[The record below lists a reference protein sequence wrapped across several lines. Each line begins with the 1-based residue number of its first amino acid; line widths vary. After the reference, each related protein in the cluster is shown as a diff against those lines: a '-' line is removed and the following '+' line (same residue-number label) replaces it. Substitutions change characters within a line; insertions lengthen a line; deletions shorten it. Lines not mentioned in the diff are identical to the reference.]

1 MIKKYI
7 YLFVNLLLLI
17 PGIIFVY
24 SYAYNYIDKDVLLL
38 EKKNN
43 ALDEM
48 KDIYTIITNLQK
60 IRGLSNIE
68 ETSIGIFDAI
78 EELEKEN
85 YKIAD
90 KLHNTRVSKI
100 LSRHPKGTIADFQS
114 YTSDIEALLLIYK
127 LTAYNAHLTLNS
139 DIKEFLLSKSV
150 TNRLPYIAEYFARIR
165 GLASSVHDHKLDK
178 NVKLQIENQLYM
190 IEELLKNAQE
200 MRYFS
205 NANVIDTLIKTQEKE
220 IQYITNEIIN
230 KKTITLSGLEIFN
243 NITRNIEFIN
253 KLYYKNMKELSNYYQ
268 TNIEKKEFIK
278 LLIVFICIISII
290 TVILIN
296 LFYFSKI
303 QKYIKKV
310 EHLNIVDPMTGL
322 YNRRFLEN
330 FIEKLISQAQRQED
344 PITILMIDIDF
355 FKKVNDT
362 YGHDVGDRVIT
373 TVAEVLQKSIRKSD
387 LAIRYGGEEFMLLLH
402 SANHKDA
409 YKIAQKIKDT
419 FESFEFHSNNEESFH
434 KTLSIGISEFPKD
447 ADSIW
452 ECIKLAD
459 KALYVAKT
467 TGRNKIVT
475 YSKKM

>member
-1 MIKKYI
+1 
-7 YLFVNLLLLI
+7 
-17 PGIIFVY
+17 
-24 SYAYNYIDKDVLLL
+24 
-38 EKKNN
+38 
-43 ALDEM
+43 
-48 KDIYTIITNLQK
+48 
-60 IRGLSNIE
+60 
-68 ETSIGIFDAI
+68 
-78 EELEKEN
+78 
-85 YKIAD
+85 
-90 KLHNTRVSKI
+90 
-100 LSRHPKGTIADFQS
+100 
-114 YTSDIEALLLIYK
+114 
-127 LTAYNAHLTLNS
+127 
-139 DIKEFLLSKSV
+139 
-150 TNRLPYIAEYFARIR
+150 
-165 GLASSVHDHKLDK
+165 
-178 NVKLQIENQLYM
+178 
-190 IEELLKNAQE
+190 
-200 MRYFS
+200 
-205 NANVIDTLIKTQEKE
+205 
-220 IQYITNEIIN
+220 
-230 KKTITLSGLEIFN
+230 
-243 NITRNIEFIN
+243 
-253 KLYYKNMKELSNYYQ
+253 MKELSNYYQ

-278 LLIVFICIISII
+278 LLIVFICIVSII

-409 YKIAQKIKDT
+409 YIIAQKIKDT
-419 FESFEFHSNNEESFH
+419 FESIEFHSNNEENFH